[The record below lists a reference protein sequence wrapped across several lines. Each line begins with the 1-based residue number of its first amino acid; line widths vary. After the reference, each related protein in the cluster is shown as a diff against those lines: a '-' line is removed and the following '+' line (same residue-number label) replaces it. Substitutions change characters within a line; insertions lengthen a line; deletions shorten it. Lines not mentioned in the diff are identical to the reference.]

1 MTASAQLSNRPA
13 ASRGKVV
20 PRDARRRRPPARGRS
35 FPARPAPLPAT
46 TAVRRRRVAC
56 PAPLLAPAVAEV
68 DNAPPAALR
77 SGRVATVVVS
87 ATVMLAVVAGLDW
100 TGPQA
105 HPAIPAD
112 TAVTRVGAG
121 ETVWDVAQRVAPG
134 FDQRAVVQR
143 IRQLNGIVGAAVVP
157 GQQLHVPD
165 GMSFPI
171 DAGDKRVPSLKEV
184 HHDER

>member
-1 MTASAQLSNRPA
+1 MTASAQLSNRPST
-13 ASRGKVV
+13 SRGKVV
-20 PRDARRRRPPARGRS
+20 PRDVRRRRPPARDRS
-35 FPARPAPLPAT
+35 FPVRPAHLPAA
-46 TAVRRRRVAC
+46 TAMRRRRVAC
-56 PAPLLAPAVAEV
+56 PAPLLTAAVAEV
-68 DNAPPAALR
+68 DNAPPGALQ
-77 SGRVATVVVS
+77 SARVTILVMS

-112 TAVTRVGAG
+112 TMVTRVGAA
-121 ETVWDVAQRVAPG
+121 ETVWDVAQRVAPRS
-134 FDQRAVVQR
+134 DQRAVVQW
-143 IRQLNGIVGAAVVP
+143 IRQRNGIVGSAVVP

-171 DAGDKRVPSLKEV
+171 DAGDKRVPGVQEV